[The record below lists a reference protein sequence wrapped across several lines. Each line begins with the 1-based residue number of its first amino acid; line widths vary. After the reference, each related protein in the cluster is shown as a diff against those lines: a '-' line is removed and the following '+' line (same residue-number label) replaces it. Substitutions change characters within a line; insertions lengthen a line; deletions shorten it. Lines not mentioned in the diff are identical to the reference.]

1 MHFVHSIFGSLD
13 KDHLTEVQ
21 KYTVP
26 ISFVVSKYQ
35 QQNIF
40 CFVFLCNVL
49 TLLRV
54 SDFLQVIDNMLR
66 GNYGL

>member
-13 KDHLTEVQ
+13 KDHLTEVL

-26 ISFVVSKYQ
+26 ISFAVSKYQ

-40 CFVFLCNVL
+40 CCFFVCNGL

-54 SDFLQVIDNMLR
+54 SDFFAGD
-66 GNYGL
+66 

>member
-1 MHFVHSIFGSLD
+1 MHFVHNIFGSLD

-21 KYTVP
+21 KYMVS

-35 QQNIF
+35 RQNIF
-40 CFVFLCNVL
+40 FVLFLCIVL

-54 SDFLQVIDNMLR
+54 SDFLQVIGNMLR